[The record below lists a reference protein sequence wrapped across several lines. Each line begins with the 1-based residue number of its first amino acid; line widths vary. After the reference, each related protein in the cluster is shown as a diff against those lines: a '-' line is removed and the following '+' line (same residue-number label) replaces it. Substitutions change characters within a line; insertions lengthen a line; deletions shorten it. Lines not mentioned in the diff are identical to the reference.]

1 MRDFGCLLN
10 NLPYLCGSS
19 ALCAANK
26 KDMSK
31 AASYCYLAA
40 AAILCLSAVSCS
52 KDGVR
57 TGGVR
62 VGFTVGGQRADIVET
77 RSSITDDGLSVRWE
91 DSDSISLWVTN
102 SSGSLYLSNQ
112 IFSIIGNG
120 GHGALFAST
129 LASPMPEDT
138 YEYTAVYPVPSSVNG
153 TIITFMVPATQ
164 DGRAGGGAD
173 IMISQKT
180 EHGPLTMPSTTHED
194 YSGLWMTMDR
204 HLTHILNFYLPVG
217 SNGLLVEGEG
227 LAKGEPLKR
236 IDIRMPGAAC
246 GTLSLDVLDPQ
257 NATYTPSG
265 DGTLSLRM
273 EKTVGPSTAEK
284 TNYAGASILP
294 TAVFGASDSLSVK
307 LYSDNFIGFI
317 DNIPLEGREFKAGHA
332 TPVRLNVRE
341 CIRKK
346 IHFVLRSNKVGEDVL
361 MIRAEAGSNFSS
373 AIGNVYSTGSS
384 GGIDVG
390 TEYVVKCGSEA
401 FENLAG
407 TTLALTCQTKH
418 AIYHST
424 CALPADLD
432 DSTDYTVYFDMPAL
446 LEEDFSGVDSF
457 SSNDAYTTSST
468 GSKSAHSFLSGW
480 TGGRIGAQ
488 EGKCVRLAAR
498 FESGGFIPASYPA
511 RLDSKPVLEILET
524 AKIKVSFDYSMGEN
538 HLGSAHGQTVQVG
551 YVTSTTAFESGDT
564 DGTFNHSFT
573 VDETTGTY
581 DNVNHHADVIIENVP
596 AGKADRITWRTNV
609 NGSGALANNN
619 TDWLYIDNVVVTI
632 AE

>member
-1 MRDFGCLLN
+1 
-10 NLPYLCGSS
+10 
-19 ALCAANK
+19 
-26 KDMSK
+26 MSK

-91 DSDSISLWVTN
+91 DTDSISLWVTN

-120 GHGALFAST
+120 GQGALFAST

-138 YEYTAVYPVPSSVNG
+138 YEYTAVCPVPSSVNG
-153 TIITFMVPATQ
+153 TRITFTVPAAQ

-173 IMISQKT
+173 IMLSQKT

-246 GTLSLDVLDPQ
+246 GTLSLDVLEPQ
-257 NATYTPSG
+257 NVTYTPSG

-332 TPVRLNVRE
+332 TPVKLNVRE

-373 AIGNVYSTGSS
+373 TIGNVYSTGSS

-424 CALPADLD
+424 CALPANLD

-446 LEEDFSGVDSF
+446 LEEDFSALASF
-457 SSNDAYTTSST
+457 SSDDEYLEGIAAGSKDAY
-468 GSKSAHSFLSGW
+468 AFLPGW
-480 TGGRIGAQ
+480 TAARAGGSA
-488 EGKCVRLAAR
+488 GKCFRLAAR
-498 FESGGFIPASYPA
+498 HEAAVFTSNPYPA
-511 RLDSKPVLEILET
+511 RADSKPVLEILEP
-524 AKIKVSFDYSMGEN
+524 AKIKVSFDYSMGEQ
-538 HLGSAHGQTVQVG
+538 HLNSAHAQTVKVG
-551 YVTSTTAFESGDT
+551 YVTSEKAFKSGDT

-581 DNVNHHADVIIENVP
+581 DNVNHHADIIIENVP
-596 AGKADRITWRTNV
+596 AGKTNRISWITSV